1 MKLHI
6 KICAL
11 LSVTLLCACGKVGQL
26 EPRAG
31 AKPIPVAYGSEKPA
45 NSDELNQASAQQRPG
60 RSVEFLRRSDRRID
74 DPFDLPPGSQPET
87 ANGDQTSTTAET
99 ASTPPPKAD

>member
-11 LSVTLLCACGKVGQL
+11 MSVTLLCACGKVGQL
-26 EPRAG
+26 EPRIG
-31 AKPIPVAYGSEKPA
+31 AKPIPVAYGNEKPA
-45 NSDELNQASAQQRPG
+45 NSDELNTASAQQRPG
-60 RSVEFLRRSDRRID
+60 RSVELLRRSVRRAD

-87 ANGDQTSTTAET
+87 ANADAARGAAET
-99 ASTPPPKAD
+99 ATTPPPKAD

>member
-1 MKLHI
+1 MKLHV

-11 LSVTLLCACGKVGQL
+11 LSVSLLCACGKVGQL

-31 AKPIPVAYGSEKPA
+31 AKPIPVAYGNEKPA

-60 RSVEFLRRSDRRID
+60 RSVEFLRRSERRVD
-74 DPFDLPPGSQPET
+74 DPFDLPPGSQPE
-87 ANGDQTSTTAET
+87 AISADQTATAAET
-99 ASTPPPKAD
+99 ATTPPPKTD